1 MTSMLPNISEGFTV
15 ASFRGRYGIARVC
28 HGGHVQTAGI
38 GVFEF
43 DGNGRWTGSLT
54 NNVPGPV
61 FGQRLQVPGTLEGT
75 YTVEENGSGYG
86 SIEGIMTLAGQKMP
100 ERTATFLV
108 TRAERVDGVTLAQEL
123 WFMEDPVDPVSGG
136 IHTIQ
141 ACRHPNEG
149 EFSFASFKGSYAGP
163 GIGTGGQAPAAAV
176 GLGAVN
182 FDGNGGFVG
191 VDMQNLPG
199 NAFGE
204 RRNATFDTPS
214 AHYTI
219 NPDGTGM
226 IIAPGGQAHLVVLR
240 AKVVDGIREV
250 LEYFFV
256 TNDLHPPT
264 GNLVLTTVTKRLP

>member
-1 MTSMLPNISEGFTV
+1 MG
-15 ASFRGRYGIARVC
+15 
-28 HGGHVQTAGI
+28 
-38 GVFEF
+38 
-43 DGNGRWTGSLT
+43 
-54 NNVPGPV
+54 
-61 FGQRLQVPGTLEGT
+61 
-75 YTVEENGSGYG
+75 
-86 SIEGIMTLAGQKMP
+86 
-100 ERTATFLV
+100 
-108 TRAERVDGVTLAQEL
+108 GVTLAQEL

-141 ACRHPNEG
+141 ACRHPDEG
-149 EFSFASFKGSYAGP
+149 EFSLASFKGSYAGP

-199 NAFGE
+199 NVFGE

-214 AHYTI
+214 ARYTI
-219 NPDGTGM
+219 NPNGTGM

-240 AKVVDGIREV
+240 ARVVDGIREV